1 MRKATPTLATAGT
14 RAVVYARY
22 SSDSQRDASIEDQIR
37 QCRGFVERE
46 GWSYV
51 VAYADH
57 AMSGS
62 IRMRPAYQKLLED
75 ARRGEFDIVVA
86 EGLDRLSRDQEDIAG
101 LYKNLSFA
109 GIKLV
114 TIAEGEV
121 NELHVGLKGT
131 MNALF
136 LKDLAQK
143 TWRGLEGRVR
153 AGRSGGGLCYG
164 YDVVRVIDGERGQR
178 RVNDG
183 DAAIVLR
190 IFTEFAAG
198 KSPRAIATHLNHEGI
213 LGPRGKSWGPSA
225 IHGNWRR
232 GTGILNNDLYVGRL
246 VWNRQRFVKDVTSG
260 KRQARLNPE
269 SKWLVEDVAGLR
281 IVPDELWATVKQR
294 QKSTRR
300 TIAEGRQTHPERAR
314 RPAYLFS
321 GLIKCAACGG
331 GFSMISATLYGCSN
345 ARNRGTCTNRST
357 IRRDALEES
366 VLQGLR
372 DHLMHPDLV
381 KEFMA
386 EYHRELNKHN
396 ATAEHAAA
404 RRVSDLARVKREIAK
419 LIQAIKDGVPAT
431 SIKDEFIA
439 LEQRKELLERD
450 IAKAPE
456 PAPRLHPNLA
466 EIYRQKVANL
476 RDALNDEATR
486 TEAATMV
493 RELVD
498 RIQLAPDQANG
509 LQIELVGDLARILA
523 FTNKNPRR
531 ADPAGAQVTMV
542 AGTGFE
548 PVTFRL

>member
-1 MRKATPTLATAGT
+1 MNNLQRMRV
-14 RAVVYARY
+14 VVYARY
-22 SSDSQRDASIEDQIR
+22 SSDNQRDASIEDQIR
-37 QCRGFVERE
+37 LCRTRIERE
-46 GWSYV
+46 GWSYL
-51 VAYADH
+51 VAYADR

-114 TIAEGEV
+114 TIAEGEI

-164 YDVVRVIDGERGQR
+164 YDVVRVIDGEHGQR
-178 RVNDG
+178 KINGRE
-183 DAAIVLR
+183 AAVVLR
-190 IFTEFAAG
+190 IFREFAAG
-198 KSPRAIATHLNHEGI
+198 RSPRAIATALNHERVP
-213 LGPRGKSWGPSA
+213 GPRGNSWGPST

-232 GTGILNNDLYVGRL
+232 GTGILNNELYVGRL
-246 VWNRQRFVKDVTSG
+246 IWNRQRFVKDVSSG

-269 SKWLVEDVAGLR
+269 SKWLVEEVSSLR
-281 IVPDELWATVKQR
+281 IIPDDLWATAKLR

-300 TIAEGRQTHPERAR
+300 TIAEGRETHPERAR
-314 RPAYLFS
+314 RPTYLFS

-331 GFSMISATLYGCSN
+331 GFSTISATLYGCSN
-345 ARNRGTCTNRST
+345 ARNRGTCTNRLT
-357 IRRDALEES
+357 IRRDVLEES

-381 KEFMA
+381 REFMA
-386 EYHRELNKHN
+386 EYHRELNKQH
-396 ATAEHAAA
+396 ASADHAAA
-404 RRVSDLARVKREIAK
+404 QRVTDLARVKRELAK
-419 LIQAIKDGVPAT
+419 LIQAIKDGVPAS

-439 LEQRKELLERD
+439 LEARKELLERD
-450 IAKAPE
+450 IAQAPE
-456 PAPRLHPNLA
+456 SAPRLHPNLA
-466 EIYRQKVANL
+466 EIYRQKVAHL
-476 RDALNDEATR
+476 RDALNDEAAR
-486 TEAATMV
+486 MEAATIV
-493 RELVD
+493 RGLVD
-498 RIQLAPDQANG
+498 RIQLVPDAAG
-509 LQIELVGDLARILA
+509 VLQIELVGDLAKILA
-523 FTNKNPRR
+523 LTNKNPRR
-531 ADPAGAQVTMV
+531 FDPAGAQVTLV

>member
-1 MRKATPTLATAGT
+1 
-14 RAVVYARY
+14 
-22 SSDSQRDASIEDQIR
+22 
-37 QCRGFVERE
+37 
-46 GWSYV
+46 
-51 VAYADH
+51 
-57 AMSGS
+57 MSGS

-114 TIAEGEV
+114 TIAEGEI

-164 YDVVRVIDGERGQR
+164 YDVVRAIDGERGQR
-178 RVNDG
+178 KVNDSE
-183 DAAIVLR
+183 AAIVLR
-190 IFTEFAAG
+190 IFREFAAG
-198 KSPRAIATHLNHEGI
+198 KSPRAIATDLNHEHVP
-213 LGPRGKSWGPSA
+213 GPRGNSWGPST

-246 VWNRQRFVKDVTSG
+246 IWNRQRFIKDVSSG

-269 SKWLVEDVAGLR
+269 SKWLVEEVSYLR
-281 IVPDELWATVKQR
+281 IIPDDLWAATKLR
-294 QKSTRR
+294 QQSARR
-300 TIAEGRQTHPERAR
+300 TIAEGRETHPERAR

-321 GLIKCAACGG
+321 GLIKCAVCGG
-331 GFSMISATLYGCSN
+331 GFSTISATLYGCSN
-345 ARNRGTCTNRST
+345 ARNRGTCTNRLT
-357 IRRDALEES
+357 IRRDVLEES
-366 VLQGLR
+366 VLQGMR

-386 EYHRELNKHN
+386 EYHRELNKQN
-396 ATAEHAAA
+396 ASAEHTAAQ
-404 RRVSDLARVKREIAK
+404 RVTDLARVKRDIAK
-419 LIQAIKDGVPAT
+419 LIQAIKDGVPAS
-431 SIKDEFIA
+431 SIKDEFVA
-439 LEQRKELLERD
+439 LETRKELLERD
-450 IAKAPE
+450 IATAPE

-466 EIYRQKVANL
+466 EIYRQKVAHL
-476 RDALNDEATR
+476 RDALNDDAAR
-486 TEAATMV
+486 TEAATIV
-493 RELVD
+493 RGLVD
-498 RIQLAPDQANG
+498 RIQLVPDEASV
-509 LQIELVGDLARILA
+509 LQIELVGDLAKILA
-523 FTNKNPRR
+523 LTNKNPRR
-531 ADPAGAQVTMV
+531 ADPAGAQVTLV